1 MSPILA
7 AQQSLSSHASKLLLD
22 DQVRSDPERRK
33 DIVRVAYEQLVGFG
47 ITRIVAIAFGVLA
60 FLWPQITL
68 TALVPLGC

>member
-7 AQQSLSSHASKLLLD
+7 AQQSLSSHAIKLPLD

-47 ITRIVAIAFGVLA
+47 ITRNSRNRVRGTGISLA
-60 FLWPQITL
+60 ADHTDRHG
-68 TALVPLGC
+68 ADR